1 MQIMYFGEMLARQRM
16 DELMREAER
25 ERTMRERLQVLERGA
40 EGADRLEAR
49 ERGRQPVGRAG
60 LGWR

>member
-1 MQIMYFGEMLARQRM
+1 MQNMYFLEMLARQRM

-25 ERTMRERLQVLERGA
+25 GRTMRARLQILEGRA
-40 EGADRLEAR
+40 EGVDRLETR